1 MMVQNKNNVLNS
13 ANLLIQQF
21 LFYFIVLYNVACI
34 IDRFIGRFVR
44 NKNACVLRKA
54 LRHGNISFASYVTIG
69 HLNTERQ
76 FVWQTKYSRV
86 CLLKENQEI

>member
-1 MMVQNKNNVLNS
+1 MLC
-13 ANLLIQQF
+13 F
-21 LFYFIVLYNVACI
+21 
-34 IDRFIGRFVR
+34 
-44 NKNACVLRKA
+44 LRKA
-54 LRHGNISFASYVTIG
+54 LRLGNISFASYVTIG